1 MTTPTGI
8 DRDAPV
14 IAHHEIDIAAPLDT
28 VWNLHTDVDAWPAW
42 NQR

>member
-14 IAHHEIDIAAPLDT
+14 IAHHEIDIAAPLET
-28 VWNLHTDVDAWPAW
+28 VWNLTPTWTPGPPGT
-42 NQR
+42 